1 MLQKIKAVYLH
12 SHDTPMPNT
21 DNISIFLV
29 DDHAVVRN
37 GLKMLIERMGNY
49 AVTAEYDNGQDL
61 LDDINK
67 QALPDIIVLDLSM
80 PVMDGRET
88 VEALNERGIRTPILL
103 LTLET
108 TEQTIIDLF
117 RKGIRGYLPKSS
129 KATVLKSAIDDIVNT
144 GYYHNE
150 MLMKALTTDYAVR
163 TEQEDILDQVTDR
176 ERHFLELVCAP
187 EELTYE
193 QIAAQ
198 MGVSRRTVDGYR
210 ETLFEKFNLRSKTG
224 LVLFALKYGIVELNK

>member
-1 MLQKIKAVYLH
+1 MP
-12 SHDTPMPNT
+12 DT
-21 DNISIFLV
+21 ISIFLV

-49 AVTAEYDNGQDL
+49 KVVAEYDNGQEL
-61 LDDINK
+61 MDDIDD
-67 QALPDIIVLDLSM
+67 QQLPNIIILDLSM
-80 PVMDGRET
+80 PVMDGKDT
-88 VEALNERGIRTPILL
+88 VDALNAKGIKTPVLI

-129 KATVLKSAIDDIVNT
+129 KANVLKAAIDDIINT

-150 MLMKALTTDYAVR
+150 MLIKALTSDGGAKD
-163 TEQEDILDQVTDR
+163 EKDDILEQITER
-176 ERHFLELVCAP
+176 ERTFLQLVCAP

-193 QIAAQ
+193 QIANE
-198 MGVSRRTVDGYR
+198 MNVSRRTVDGYR
-210 ETLFEKFNLRSKTG
+210 EALFEKFSLKSKTG
-224 LVLFALKYGIVELNK
+224 LVLFALKYGIVELAD

>member
-1 MLQKIKAVYLH
+1 MP
-12 SHDTPMPNT
+12 DT
-21 DNISIFLV
+21 ISIFLV

-49 AVTAEYDNGQDL
+49 KVVAEYDNGQEL
-61 LDDINK
+61 MDDIDN
-67 QALPDIIVLDLSM
+67 QQLPDIIVLDLSM
-80 PVMDGRET
+80 PVMDGKET
-88 VEALNERGIRTPILL
+88 VDALNAKGIKTPVLI

-129 KATVLKSAIDDIVNT
+129 KANILKAAIDDIINT

-150 MLMKALTTDYAVR
+150 MLIKALTSDGTVKDDR
-163 TEQEDILDQVTDR
+163 EDILDQITER
-176 ERHFLELVCAP
+176 ERTFLQHVCAL

-193 QIAAQ
+193 QIANE
-198 MGVSRRTVDGYR
+198 MNVSRRTVDGYR
-210 ETLFEKFNLRSKTG
+210 EALFEKFSLKSKTG
-224 LVLFALKYGIVELNK
+224 LVLFALKYGIVELTD

>member
-1 MLQKIKAVYLH
+1 MP
-12 SHDTPMPNT
+12 DT
-21 DNISIFLV
+21 ISIFLV

-49 AVTAEYDNGQDL
+49 KVVAEYDNGQEL
-61 LDDINK
+61 MDDIDNR
-67 QALPDIIVLDLSM
+67 QLPDIIVLDISM
-80 PVMDGRET
+80 PIMDGKET
-88 VEALNERGIRTPILL
+88 VAALNTKGIKTPILI

-129 KATVLKSAIDDIVNT
+129 KANVLKAAIDDIVNT

-150 MLMKALTTDYAVR
+150 MLIKALTSDGAAKD
-163 TEQEDILDQVTDR
+163 EKEDILDQITDR
-176 ERHFLELVCAP
+176 ERTFLQLVCAP

-193 QIAAQ
+193 QIANE
-198 MGVSRRTVDGYR
+198 MNVSRRTVDGYR
-210 ETLFEKFNLRSKTG
+210 EALFEKFSLKSKTG
-224 LVLFALKYGIVELNK
+224 LVLFALKYGIVELTD